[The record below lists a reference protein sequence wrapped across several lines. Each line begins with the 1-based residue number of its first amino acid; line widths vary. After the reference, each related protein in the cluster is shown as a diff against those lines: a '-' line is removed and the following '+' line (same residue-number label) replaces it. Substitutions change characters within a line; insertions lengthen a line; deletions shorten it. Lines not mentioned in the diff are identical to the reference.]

1 MSMSMRAIK
10 IEPSGEVARVEITGS
25 TISEQ
30 NDSIYEYLGGYF
42 GTVRMG
48 QDATM
53 LVDDEGLLKGKPENP
68 MAMMVSGYP
77 MLVGTALI
85 VGTRPGPDGD
95 EFCDVPERFEKFAD
109 EIAAANKAMK
119 DWFHAARASAGHN
132 EIAAV
137 NAAPEEKNA

>member
-1 MSMSMRAIK
+1 MKAIK
-10 IEPSGEVARVEITGS
+10 IEPSCEVTRVEITGS

-42 GTVRMG
+42 DTVRMG
-48 QDATM
+48 QDAIM
-53 LVDDEGLLKGKPENP
+53 LVDDEGLLKGKPQNT
-68 MAMMVSGYP
+68 MAMMVAGYP

-95 EFCDVPERFEKFAD
+95 EFCDVPERFERFAD

-119 DWFHAARASAGHN
+119 EWYRAARASAGHD
-132 EIAAV
+132 EITAA
-137 NAAPEEKNA
+137 NKEEKA

>member
-1 MSMSMRAIK
+1 MKAVK
-10 IEPSGEVARVEITGS
+10 IEPSCEVTRVEITGS

-42 GTVRMG
+42 DIVRMG
-48 QDATM
+48 QDAIM
-53 LVDDEGLLKGKPENP
+53 LVDDEGLLKGKPQNP
-68 MAMMVSGYP
+68 MAMMVAGYP

-109 EIAAANKAMK
+109 EIAAAN
-119 DWFHAARASAGHN
+119 AAL
-132 EIAAV
+132 EEE
-137 NAAPEEKNA
+137 NA